1 MRDNTR
7 KLSFSDKEIPPLSL
21 PMPSIGE
28 LQKILAN
35 NEVTSELGEDCL
47 EVFDV
52 KLHAH
57 K

>member
-7 KLSFSDKEIPPLSL
+7 KLSFSDEEIPPLSL

-28 LQKILAN
+28 LQKILSKD
-35 NEVTSELGEDCL
+35 EVTSEMGEDCL